1 MLRRLSTTA
10 LTLILVSMALAS
22 ALPFVLMALTSLR
35 TTKTFTLSFDLSQY
49 HLDNYVTLFTTHEFF
64 QRLVTTIIVVVLAC
78 VLNVGTAT
86 LAAFGF
92 AKKPFPGSKA
102 LFWAIIGSMMVPIQA
117 TLIPL
122 YTIMRELGL
131 LNTYIGLALPLVG
144 GFGVFLMKQ
153 FADGI
158 PDDLIDAARID
169 GATDRMVFHKIAVPL
184 MQPAIVALLIFTFLA
199 AWNDF
204 LWPLVSITK
213 PDMATVTY
221 AIATLSGRSSTNY
234 GLLTAGATV
243 SFLGPFIA
251 YLLFQRRFVEGVA
264 LSGSKE

>member
-1 MLRRLSTTA
+1 MIRRLSTVA
-10 LTLILVSMALAS
+10 LTLLLVSMALAS

-35 TTKTFTLSFDLSQY
+35 TTKTFTLSFDFAQY
-49 HLDNYVTLFTTHEFF
+49 HLDNYATLFTTHEFF

-86 LAAFGF
+86 LAAFAF

-102 LFWAIIGSMMVPIQA
+102 LFWAIIASMMVPIQA

-131 LNTYIGLALPLVG
+131 LNTYLGLALPLVG

-169 GATDRMVFHKIAVPL
+169 GATDRVVFAKIAVPL
-184 MQPAIVALLIFTFLA
+184 MQPAIIALLIFTFLA

-213 PDMATVTY
+213 PDMATITY

-251 YLLFQRRFVEGVA
+251 YLIFQRRFVEGIA
-264 LSGSKE
+264 LSGSKA